1 MKTVGFEGTPLK
13 LSTKGRYGIH
23 AMYDLA
29 LYGTETPQCI
39 KAIAERQGVPEA
51 YLEQLIGQLRKSG
64 LVKSVRGAQGGY
76 LLARPPAEITVGQV
90 LRTLEG
96 ELAVVDCL
104 LEEDACDKAYAC
116 PTRVVW
122 KKVRD
127 GLNEIVDGI
136 TLQDMLDDYQR
147 MSAGG
152 TTEP

>member
-1 MKTVGFEGTPLK
+1 MK

-29 LYGTETPQCI
+29 QYGSDTPQPI
-39 KAIAERQGVPEA
+39 KSIAERQNIPEA
-51 YLEQLIGQLRKSG
+51 YLEQLIGQLRRSG

-76 LLARPPAEITVGQV
+76 LLSRSPAEITVGEV

-104 LEEDACDKAYAC
+104 MEEDVCHKACSC

-122 KKVRD
+122 KKLRD
-127 GLNEIVDGI
+127 GLNQIVDGI
-136 TLQDMLDDYQR
+136 TLQDMLDDYER
-147 MSAGG
+147 MSAEGRK
-152 TTEP
+152 E

>member
-1 MKTVGFEGTPLK
+1 MK

-29 LYGTETPQCI
+29 QFGSETPQPI
-39 KAIAERQGVPEA
+39 KSIAERQNIPEA
-51 YLEQLIGQLRKSG
+51 YLEQLIGQLRRSG

-76 LLARPPAEITVGQV
+76 LLSRSPAEITVGEV

-104 LEEDACDKAYAC
+104 MEEDACHKACSC

-122 KKVRD
+122 KKLRD
-127 GLNEIVDGI
+127 GLNQIVDGI
-136 TLQDMLDDYQR
+136 TLQDMLDDYER
-147 MSAGG
+147 MSAEGRK
-152 TTEP
+152 E

>member
-1 MKTVGFEGTPLK
+1 MK

-29 LYGTETPQCI
+29 QFGSETPQPI
-39 KAIAERQGVPEA
+39 KSIAERQNIPEA
-51 YLEQLIGQLRKSG
+51 YLEQLIGQLRRSG

-76 LLARPPAEITVGQV
+76 LLSRTPAEITVGEV

-104 LEEDACDKAYAC
+104 MEEDACHKACSC

-122 KKVRD
+122 KKLRD
-127 GLNEIVDGI
+127 GLNQIVDGI
-136 TLQDMLDDYQR
+136 TLQDMLDDYER
-147 MSAGG
+147 MSAEGR
-152 TTEP
+152 

>member
-1 MKTVGFEGTPLK
+1 MK

-29 LYGTETPQCI
+29 QFGSETPQPI
-39 KAIAERQGVPEA
+39 KSIAERQNIPEA
-51 YLEQLIGQLRKSG
+51 YLEQLIGQLRRSG

-76 LLARPPAEITVGQV
+76 LLSRSPAEITVGEV

-104 LEEDACDKAYAC
+104 MEEDVCHKACSC

-122 KKVRD
+122 KKLRD
-127 GLNEIVDGI
+127 GLNQIVDGI
-136 TLQDMLDDYQR
+136 TLQDMLDDYER
-147 MSAGG
+147 MSAEGRK
-152 TTEP
+152 E

>member
-1 MKTVGFEGTPLK
+1 MK

-29 LYGTETPQCI
+29 QFGSETPQPI
-39 KAIAERQGVPEA
+39 KSIAERQNIPEA
-51 YLEQLIGQLRKSG
+51 YLEQLIGQLRRSG
-64 LVKSVRGAQGGY
+64 LVRSVRGAQGGY
-76 LLARPPAEITVGQV
+76 LLSRSPSEITVGEV

-104 LEEDACDKAYAC
+104 MEEDVCHKACSC

-122 KKVRD
+122 KKLRD

-136 TLQDMLDDYQR
+136 TLQDMLDDYER
-147 MSAGG
+147 MSAEGR
-152 TTEP
+152 

>member
-1 MKTVGFEGTPLK
+1 MK

-29 LYGTETPQCI
+29 QYGSDTPQPI
-39 KAIAERQGVPEA
+39 KSIAERQNIPEA
-51 YLEQLIGQLRKSG
+51 YLEQLIGQLRRSG

-76 LLARPPAEITVGQV
+76 LLSRSPAEITVGEV

-104 LEEDACDKAYAC
+104 MEEDLCHKACSC

-122 KKVRD
+122 KKLRD

-147 MSAGG
+147 MSAEGR
-152 TTEP
+152 TEQ

>member
-1 MKTVGFEGTPLK
+1 MK

-29 LYGTETPQCI
+29 QYGSETPQPI
-39 KAIAERQGVPEA
+39 KSIAERQNIPEA
-51 YLEQLIGQLRKSG
+51 YLEQLIGQLRRSG

-76 LLARPPAEITVGQV
+76 LLSRTPAEITVGEV

-104 LEEDACDKAYAC
+104 MEEDLCHKACSC

-122 KKVRD
+122 KKLRD

-147 MSAGG
+147 MSAEGR
-152 TTEP
+152 TE

>member
-1 MKTVGFEGTPLK
+1 MK

-29 LYGTETPQCI
+29 QYGSDTPQPI
-39 KAIAERQGVPEA
+39 KSIAERQNIPEA
-51 YLEQLIGQLRKSG
+51 YLEQLIGQLRRSG

-76 LLARPPAEITVGQV
+76 LLSRPPAEITVGEV

-96 ELAVVDCL
+96 ELALVDCL
-104 LEEDACDKAYAC
+104 VEEDACHKACAC

-122 KKVRD
+122 KKLRD

-147 MSAGG
+147 MSAEGRK
-152 TTEP
+152 EQ

>member
-1 MKTVGFEGTPLK
+1 MK

-29 LYGTETPQCI
+29 QFGSETPQPI
-39 KAIAERQGVPEA
+39 KSIAERQNIPEA
-51 YLEQLIGQLRKSG
+51 YLEQLIGQLRRSG
-64 LVKSVRGAQGGY
+64 LVRSVRGAQGGY
-76 LLARPPAEITVGQV
+76 LLSRSPSEITVGEV

-104 LEEDACDKAYAC
+104 MEEDACHKACSC

-122 KKVRD
+122 KKLRD

-136 TLQDMLDDYQR
+136 TLQDMLDDYER
-147 MSAGG
+147 MSAEGRK
-152 TTEP
+152 E

>member
-1 MKTVGFEGTPLK
+1 MK

-29 LYGTETPQCI
+29 QYGSETPQPI
-39 KAIAERQGVPEA
+39 KAIAERQNIPEA
-51 YLEQLIGQLRKSG
+51 YLEQLIGQLRRSG

-76 LLARPPAEITVGQV
+76 LLSRSPSEITVGEV

-104 LEEDACDKAYAC
+104 MEEDVCHKACSC

-122 KKVRD
+122 KKLRD

-136 TLQDMLDDYQR
+136 TLQDMLDDYER
-147 MSAGG
+147 MSAEGR
-152 TTEP
+152 

>member
-1 MKTVGFEGTPLK
+1 MK

-29 LYGTETPQCI
+29 QYGSDTPQPI
-39 KAIAERQGVPEA
+39 KSIAERQNIPEA
-51 YLEQLIGQLRKSG
+51 YLEQLIGQLRRSG

-76 LLARPPAEITVGQV
+76 LLSRSPAEITVGEV

-104 LEEDACDKAYAC
+104 MEEDACHKACSC

-122 KKVRD
+122 KKLRD
-127 GLNEIVDGI
+127 GLNQIVDGI
-136 TLQDMLDDYQR
+136 TLQDMLDDYER
-147 MSAGG
+147 MSAEGR
-152 TTEP
+152 

>member
-1 MKTVGFEGTPLK
+1 MK

-29 LYGTETPQCI
+29 QFGSETPQPI
-39 KAIAERQGVPEA
+39 KSIAERQNIPEA
-51 YLEQLIGQLRKSG
+51 YLEQLIGQLRRSG

-76 LLARPPAEITVGQV
+76 LLSRSPAEITVGEV

-96 ELAVVDCL
+96 DLTVADCL
-104 LEEDACDKAYAC
+104 LEEDACHKACSC

-122 KKVRD
+122 KKLRD
-127 GLNEIVDGI
+127 GLNQIVDGI

-147 MSAGG
+147 MSAEGR
-152 TTEP
+152 

>member
-1 MKTVGFEGTPLK
+1 MK

-29 LYGTETPQCI
+29 QFGSETPQPI
-39 KAIAERQGVPEA
+39 KSIAERQNIPEA
-51 YLEQLIGQLRKSG
+51 YLEQLIGQLRRSG

-76 LLARPPAEITVGQV
+76 LLSRSPAEITVGEV

-104 LEEDACDKAYAC
+104 MEEDACHKACSC

-122 KKVRD
+122 KKLRD

-136 TLQDMLDDYQR
+136 TLQDMLDDYER
-147 MSAGG
+147 MSAEGRK
-152 TTEP
+152 E

>member
-1 MKTVGFEGTPLK
+1 MK

-23 AMYDLA
+23 AMFDLA
-29 LYGTETPQCI
+29 QYGSETPQPI
-39 KAIAERQGVPEA
+39 KSIAERQNIPEA
-51 YLEQLIGQLRKSG
+51 YLEQLIGQLRRSG

-76 LLARPPAEITVGQV
+76 LLSRSPAEITVGEV

-104 LEEDACDKAYAC
+104 MEEDACHKACSC

-122 KKVRD
+122 KKLRD
-127 GLNEIVDGI
+127 GVNEIVDGI

-147 MSAGG
+147 MSAEGRK
-152 TTEP
+152 E

>member
-1 MKTVGFEGTPLK
+1 MK

-29 LYGTETPQCI
+29 QFGSETPQPI
-39 KAIAERQGVPEA
+39 KSIAERQNIPEA
-51 YLEQLIGQLRKSG
+51 YLEQLIGQLRRSG

-76 LLARPPAEITVGQV
+76 LLARSPAEITVGEV

-104 LEEDACDKAYAC
+104 MEEDACHKACSC

-122 KKVRD
+122 KKLRD

-147 MSAGG
+147 MNAEGR
-152 TTEP
+152 TEQA

>member
-1 MKTVGFEGTPLK
+1 MK

-29 LYGTETPQCI
+29 QFGSETPQPI
-39 KAIAERQGVPEA
+39 KSIAERQNIPEA
-51 YLEQLIGQLRKSG
+51 YLEQLIGQLRRSG

-76 LLARPPAEITVGQV
+76 LLARSPAEITVGEV

-104 LEEDACDKAYAC
+104 MEEDACHKACSC

-122 KKVRD
+122 KKLRD
-127 GLNEIVDGI
+127 GLNQIVDGI
-136 TLQDMLDDYQR
+136 TLQDMLDDYER
-147 MSAGG
+147 MSAEGRK
-152 TTEP
+152 E